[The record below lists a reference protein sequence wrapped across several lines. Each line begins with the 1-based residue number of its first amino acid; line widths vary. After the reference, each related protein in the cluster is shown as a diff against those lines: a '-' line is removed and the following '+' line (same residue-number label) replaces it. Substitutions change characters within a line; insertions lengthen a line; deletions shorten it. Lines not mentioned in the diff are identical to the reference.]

1 MGKGTFTSSGHFIV
15 LRGIT
20 EQGNVLIAD
29 PKNKKIHKKHFP
41 WIAFVRS
48 KRWCR
53 WFRAILDNILRNK
66 VK

>member
-29 PKNKKIHKKHFP
+29 PKNKKIHKN
-41 WIAFVRS
+41 ISLGLLLSEA

-53 WFRAILDNILRNK
+53 WFRGHFG
-66 VK
+66 